1 MDDVLLNRAESER
14 PEANERSIEL
24 RDAWKIFSMY
34 TRDRISVTPPVYELV
49 DGSLWK
55 VLIYQLMQMLFMTT
69 MVLRVDTG
77 VTATCFCKKEKR
89 EPLDAMLDFDLSSF
103 SPHARARS
111 QRTGTVPFMAR
122 EILKR
127 SDRKEVICALHH
139 DLESLFYVAIW
150 QGVGY
155 RGSKAPQKGDIL
167 ADWKKDYWSDAM
179 NTKTLLITGRPT
191 APHSM
196 EAVLKYMEDKR
207 LRIHCQGIG
216 YCFRDAN
223 AEVTAQ
229 RVLEDE
235 KWLKLSFEE
244 RLLATTQETA
254 ITVPAVTYAKWMKG
268 AGEDPSCTCCPQKED
283 KL

>member
-1 MDDVLLNRAESER
+1 MDDVLLDRVESER

-24 RDAWKIFSMY
+24 REAWKICSMY

-49 DGSLWK
+49 DGSPWK
-55 VLIYQLMQMLFMTT
+55 VLIYQLMQMLSMTP
-69 MVLRVDTG
+69 MVLRVGVD
-77 VTATCFCKKEKR
+77 VTATGFCKKEKR
-89 EPLDAMLDFDLSSF
+89 EPQDARLDLGSF
-103 SPHARARS
+103 SPYAYAIS
-111 QRTGTVPFMAR
+111 QRTGAVPFMAR
-122 EILKR
+122 EILER

-167 ADWKKDYWSDAM
+167 AEWKKDSWSDAM
-179 NTKTLLITGRPT
+179 NAKTLLITGRPT

-244 RLLATTQETA
+244 RLLATTQDT